1 MSTAITVSRDVGLCH
16 LPARF
21 QLARGGVL
29 DGAVV
34 AFEQQG
40 ASDAPVVVVLGG
52 ISAGR
57 HCSAH
62 AALPQRGWWEG
73 LVGDGRAIDTQRFRV
88 LSIDWLGGDGCSSAP
103 SRGAP
108 FPFVATADQ
117 ANALRHVLDLLGIDT
132 LHTIVGSS
140 YGGMVGLQFAA
151 HWPDRLRRLV
161 AIAAPARSHPQASAW
176 RAVQRGIV
184 ELGLAAGR
192 AADGVALARSLAMT
206 TYRTPEELHERF
218 AAAPSFAGEVP
229 HFPVQDWLAAR
240 GNAFAE
246 RWTAER
252 FSCLCNSIDGHDVD
266 ASRIDVDTAVLGFD
280 SDQLVP
286 PSQLCELAATLP
298 RLVLHREVRSRY
310 GHDAFLKEPAAVSA
324 SLTEVLR

>member
-1 MSTAITVSRDVGLCH
+1 LSTSITVSPDVGLCH

-21 QLARGGVL
+21 ELARGGGL

-34 AFEQQG
+34 AFERQG
-40 ASDAPVVVVLGG
+40 PADAPLVVVLGG

-62 AALPQRGWWEG
+62 AAAPWSGWWEEF
-73 LVGDGRAIDTQRFRV
+73 VGDGRAIDTRRFQV
-88 LSIDWLGGDGCSSAP
+88 LSIDWLAGDGCSSAP
-103 SRGAP
+103 ARGES

-117 ANALRHVLDLLGIDT
+117 ANALRHVLDLLGVDVVHA
-132 LHTIVGSS
+132 LVGSS

-151 HWPDRLRRLV
+151 HWPDRLRRLA

-184 ELGLAAGR
+184 ALGLAAGR
-192 AADGVALARSLAMT
+192 ARDGVALARSLAMT
-206 TYRTPEELHERF
+206 TYRTPDELCERF
-218 AAAPSFAGEVP
+218 AGGPSFDGEDLRL
-229 HFPVQDWLAAR
+229 PVHDWLAAR

-252 FSCLCNSIDGHDVD
+252 FLCLCSSIDAHDVD
-266 ASRIDVDTAVLGFD
+266 PARVTVETALLGFD
-280 SDQLVP
+280 GDQLVP
-286 PSQLCELAATLP
+286 AAQVRELAAALP
-298 RLVLHREVRSRY
+298 RLLLHREVRSRF
-310 GHDAFLKEPAAVSA
+310 GHDAFLKEPAAVGA
-324 SLTEVLR
+324 FLAEVLR